1 MFRDGRPKL
10 DMASGWQIGSAVH
23 DLMRLLS
30 LNPLTA
36 GAEIVQDK
44 VIIVREPPDARTLR
58 CLEFQTTRYG
68 GGGRRGQGEETSF
81 TVAFPKEVTGPL
93 ALGYSS
99 HFGLGLFVP
108 VLPRAG

>member
-1 MFRDGRPKL
+1 
-10 DMASGWQIGSAVH
+10 MASGLQIGSAAH

-30 LNPLTA
+30 LNPQTA
-36 GAEIVQDK
+36 GAEIVQDR

-58 CLEFQTTRYG
+58 CLEFQTTRYSG
-68 GGGRRGQGEETSF
+68 GGHRGQDEGASF
-81 TVAFPKEVTGPL
+81 TVTFPEEVTGPL